1 MEDGADACG
10 AGSAM
15 LSVTEHLVLTGRKP
29 VPQESRPVENR
40 PTEEEKLV
48 TGDKGDIMDREVL
61 ERLLMDRALGALTPD
76 VAAVLDAYVAMD
88 AAAAARA
95 REFDAAAL
103 AARQVLGP
111 AMAEVPPFPAV
122 RLARID
128 RTRRQLVLIRNVAG
142 LAAAIV
148 LGVVVG
154 AWGFKPVAP
163 FAGPGVVQATS
174 RTVAAESGGFWS
186 RERWLAA
193 AQAARPSGHAALI
206 WESPVERPRLRG
218 ES

>member
-1 MEDGADACG
+1 MRIKDGGWNRYARCRFGHAERSEASIPDR
-10 AGSAM
+10 
-15 LSVTEHLVLTGRKP
+15 LKTG
-29 VPQESRPVENR
+29 

-48 TGDKGDIMDREVL
+48 TGDKGGIMDREVL
-61 ERLLMDRALGALTPD
+61 ERLLMDRALGALAPD
-76 VAAVLDAYVAMD
+76 VVAVLDAYVAMD

-103 AARQVLGP
+103 AARQVLGL
-111 AMAEVPPFPAV
+111 AMAEVPPFPAA

-148 LGVVVG
+148 LGMVVG
-154 AWGFKPVAP
+154 AWGFKPAAPVAGPTVVLVAP
-163 FAGPGVVQATS
+163 
-174 RTVAAESGGFWS
+174 RTAEAESGGFWS

-206 WESPVERPRLRG
+206 WKSPVERPRLRG

>member
-1 MEDGADACG
+1 
-10 AGSAM
+10 
-15 LSVTEHLVLTGRKP
+15 
-29 VPQESRPVENR
+29 
-40 PTEEEKLV
+40 
-48 TGDKGDIMDREVL
+48 MDREVL

-76 VAAVLDAYVAMD
+76 VVAVLDAYVAVD

-95 REFDAAAL
+95 REFDAATL

-128 RTRRQLVLIRNVAG
+128 RTRRQLVLVRNVAG

-148 LGVVVG
+148 LGVMVG
-154 AWGFKPVAP
+154 AWGFRRAGPVA
-163 FAGPGVVQATS
+163 GPTAVKASPQT
-174 RTVAAESGGFWS
+174 AEVENGGFWS
-186 RERWLAA
+186 RDRWLAA